1 MNNRPATL
9 FIPANTGIFVPS
21 TTEAWII
28 RSGREPVPAPADPE
42 DFWSRRSHAVA
53 AALASARREDDARAD
68 DQVPPEIL
76 ALAEQAARAWDM
88 KVTGMTVAATKP
100 EKGWGAIWRIE
111 TNRGTRA
118 LKLLHRPFERNLFSI
133 GAQEY
138 LVKQKARVAP
148 LVPTRDG
155 KLYTVVGGRMF
166 IVAEWIQGLRQAPKE
181 TIDGPEML
189 CYGLGEF
196 HRRSR
201 GYQPPPG
208 AYHASRLHRW
218 PRVYQKLRT
227 KLDWFEHLARAYRDM
242 PASPLLLEVLPR
254 FRNQAD
260 EAIRLLEESAYRD
273 LIARGD
279 QEWGLAH
286 QDYGW
291 SNGQI
296 GPDGKVWIIDLDGV
310 AFDLA
315 FRDLRKLITGTMDD
329 RGDWDVGWMRAM
341 IRAYNEANPLE
352 PAALQVMLIDMLL
365 PNEFYKL
372 VKDALFDPGMM
383 LDATMVAALQR
394 LLVTDERKQRALA
407 ELGLKRRR

>member
-1 MNNRPATL
+1 MNNRPVTL

-21 TTEAWII
+21 TTEAWIM
-28 RSGREPVPAPADPE
+28 GRERDPVHADPG
-42 DFWSRRSHAVA
+42 DPWLRRPYVA
-53 AALASARREDDARAD
+53 SAALALADEEDDAQPD

-76 ALAEQAARAWDM
+76 ALAQEAARAWDM

-100 EKGWGAIWRIE
+100 EKGWGAIWKIQ

-155 KLYTVVGGRMF
+155 QLYTIVGGRMF
-166 IVAEWIQGLRQAPKE
+166 IVAEWIEGLRQAPKE
-181 TIDGPEML
+181 TVDGPELL

-201 GYQPPPG
+201 GYQPPAG
-208 AYHASRLHRW
+208 AHHASRLHRW

-254 FRNQAD
+254 FRSQAD
-260 EAIRLLEESAYRD
+260 EAIRLLEASAYRG

-291 SNGQI
+291 SNGQV

-329 RGDWDVGWMRAM
+329 RGDWDVNWMRAM
-341 IRAYNEANPLE
+341 IRAYSEANPLE

-372 VKDALFDPGMM
+372 VKDVLFDPGM
-383 LDATMVAALQR
+383 LDASMVAALQR
-394 LLVTDERKQRALA
+394 LLVTDEHKQQALA

>member
-1 MNNRPATL
+1 MNQQPVSVYLNPNAD
-9 FIPANTGIFVPS
+9 IFVPS
-21 TTEAWII
+21 TITVQIIGGEAAPRDLWPPT
-28 RSGREPVPAPADPE
+28 GRWFPPPWA
-42 DFWSRRSHAVA
+42 A
-53 AALASARREDDARAD
+53 AALANADEEDEAQAGE
-68 DQVPPEIL
+68 QVPPEIL

-88 KVTGMTVAATKP
+88 KVHSMTVAATKP
-100 EKGWGAIWRIE
+100 EKGWGAIWKIE
-111 TNRGTRA
+111 TDRGPRA

-138 LVKQKARVAP
+138 LVKQKARVPP

-155 KLYTVVGGRMF
+155 KLYTLTGGRMF

-181 TIDGPEML
+181 TIDGPQML

-201 GYQPPPG
+201 GYRPPEE
-208 AYHASRLHRW
+208 AYYASRLHRW
-218 PRVYQKLRT
+218 PKVYQKLRT

-242 PASPLLLEVLPR
+242 PAAPLLLEVLPR
-254 FRNQAD
+254 FRGQAD
-260 EAIRLLEESAYRD
+260 EAIRLLEASAYRD
-273 LIARGD
+273 LAARGE
-279 QEWGLAH
+279 QAWGLAH

-329 RGDWDVGWMRAM
+329 RGDWDVSWMQAM
-341 IRAYNEANPLE
+341 IRAYSEANPLE

-372 VKDALFDPGMM
+372 VKDALFDPGM
-383 LDATMVAALQR
+383 LDGSMVAALER
-394 LLVTDERKQRALA
+394 LLVTDEHKQRALA
-407 ELGLKRRR
+407 DLGLKRRR